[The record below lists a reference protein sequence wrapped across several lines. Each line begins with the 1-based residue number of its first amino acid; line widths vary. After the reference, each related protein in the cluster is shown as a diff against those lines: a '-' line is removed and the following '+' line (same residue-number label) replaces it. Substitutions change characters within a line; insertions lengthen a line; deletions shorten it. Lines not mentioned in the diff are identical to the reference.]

1 MKQFFAFSLLALAII
16 GCGEGGPQVV
26 TPEEEAKNNAAMSSD
41 MEKMMGDM
49 KKGEVEGTVAPDATG
64 APAPDAQI
72 VFDVLSGS
80 G

>member
-49 KKGEVEGTVAPDATG
+49 KKGEVEGTVAPDSKGT
-64 APAPDAQI
+64 PAP
-72 VFDVLSGS
+72 
-80 G
+80 